1 MILWILAIIRIKISF
16 KYFAFIVFWRKSK
29 LLILYSTVDGHTKDI
44 CNYIYKKLKGR
55 KKVSI
60 ISVEDSANYDLSDFE
75 EIVIGASVR
84 YGYHRK
90 NVYKFIQQNIEKL
103 DKVKTAFFSLNLTAR
118 KPEKSTPETNPYVI
132 KFLKKVK
139 WEPTVKEVFAGR
151 LDYPSLDT
159 LNKLAIL
166 FIMFITNGPKDT
178 SKTYELTDWKKVD
191 NLIKSI
197 SKF

>member
-1 MILWILAIIRIKISF
+1 MILWILAIIRIKINF

-55 KKVSI
+55 KNVSI

-139 WEPTVKEVFAGR
+139 WEPTIKEVFAGR
-151 LDYPSLDT
+151 LDYPSLDK

>member
-1 MILWILAIIRIKISF
+1 M
-16 KYFAFIVFWRKSK
+16 FWKKSK

-55 KKVSI
+55 KKVNI
-60 ISVEDSANYDLSDFE
+60 ISIEEAENYDLNDYD

-90 NVYKFIQQNIEKL
+90 NVYKFIQQNRDKL
-103 DKVKTAFFSLNLTAR
+103 DKLKTAFFSLNLTAR
-118 KPEKSTPETNPYVI
+118 KPEKSTPDTNPYVI

-166 FIMFITNGPKDT
+166 FIMFITNGPKNT
-178 SKTYELTDWKKVD
+178 SKTYELTDWNKVD

-197 SKF
+197 ANF

>member
-1 MILWILAIIRIKISF
+1 M
-16 KYFAFIVFWRKSK
+16 FWRKSK

-44 CNYIYKKLKGR
+44 CNYIYKKLKRR

-139 WEPTVKEVFAGR
+139 WDPTVKEVFAGR

>member
-1 MILWILAIIRIKISF
+1 MISIIDYGLGNILAF
-16 KYFAFIVFWRKSK
+16 Q
-29 LLILYSTVDGHTKDI
+29 
-44 CNYIYKKLKGR
+44 NIYKKLKGS
-55 KKVSI
+55 KNVSI
-60 ISVEDSANYDLSDFE
+60 VSVEDSDNYDLSDFE

-103 DKVKTAFFSLNLTAR
+103 EKVKTAFFSLNLTAR

-139 WEPTVKEVFAGR
+139 WEPTIKEVFAGR
-151 LDYPSLDT
+151 LDYPSLDK

>member
-1 MILWILAIIRIKISF
+1 M
-16 KYFAFIVFWRKSK
+16 FWRKSK

-60 ISVEDSANYDLSDFE
+60 ISVEDSADYDLNDFE

-103 DKVKTAFFSLNLTAR
+103 EKVKTAFFSLNLTAR

-178 SKTYELTDWKKVD
+178 SKTYELTDWEKVD
-191 NLIKSI
+191 SLINSI

>member
-1 MILWILAIIRIKISF
+1 M
-16 KYFAFIVFWRKSK
+16 FWRKSK
-29 LLILYSTVDGHTKDI
+29 LLIIYSTVDGHTKEI

-60 ISVEDSANYDLSDFE
+60 ISVEDSADYDLNDFE

-118 KPEKSTPETNPYVI
+118 KPEKSTPETNPYVV

-178 SKTYELTDWKKVD
+178 SKTYELTDWEKVD
-191 NLIKSI
+191 SLINSI

>member
-1 MILWILAIIRIKISF
+1 M
-16 KYFAFIVFWRKSK
+16 
-29 LLILYSTVDGHTKDI
+29 
-44 CNYIYKKLKGR
+44 
-55 KKVSI
+55 
-60 ISVEDSANYDLSDFE
+60 
-75 EIVIGASVR
+75 
-84 YGYHRK
+84 
-90 NVYKFIQQNIEKL
+90 
-103 DKVKTAFFSLNLTAR
+103 TAR
-118 KPEKSTPETNPYVI
+118 KPEKSTPETNPYII

-139 WEPTVKEVFAGR
+139 WNPSIKEVFAGR

-191 NLIKSI
+191 NLINSI

>member
-1 MILWILAIIRIKISF
+1 M
-16 KYFAFIVFWRKSK
+16 FWRKSK

-55 KKVSI
+55 KKISI
-60 ISVEDSANYDLSDFE
+60 TSIEDSSDYDLRDFD

-90 NVYKFIQQNIEKL
+90 NVYKFIQQNIDTLEK
-103 DKVKTAFFSLNLTAR
+103 VNTAFFSLNLTAR

-166 FIMFITNGPKDT
+166 LIMFITNGPKDT
-178 SKTYELTDWKKVD
+178 SKTYELTDWNKVD
-191 NLIKSI
+191 SLIKSI
-197 SKF
+197 SRF